1 MSLRTGSDRLSLP
14 EWSAL
19 SLEPRPL
26 ADWTLLGLFGV
37 VLTTAV
43 FLLVGGVVGAFL
55 TVGLVVAWVY
65 LPTVYSYALGHVF
78 ALGATARAFTVVEL
92 LFVELGLICVLLG
105 PFTRT
110 ALTDRGPIARSTL
123 GFGFT
128 LFGVIVVG
136 LAFVDRLWIT
146 TLLVLLAGGGL
157 VYGLHRY
164 ELASL
169 GLVSD
174 DDELGA
180 VTGDTAERGRDD
192 TPAETTDRGGNPT

>member
-1 MSLRTGSDRLSLP
+1 MSLRTGSDRLRLP

-43 FLLVGGVVGAFL
+43 FLLVGGLVGVFL
-55 TVGLVVAWVY
+55 TIGLVVTWMY

-105 PFTRT
+105 PFTRAT
-110 ALTDRGPIARSTL
+110 LTDRGSIARSTL

-136 LAFVDRLWIT
+136 LAFADRLWIT
-146 TLLVLLAGGGL
+146 TVLILLAGGAL

-174 DDELGA
+174 DDELGT
-180 VTGDTAERGRDD
+180 VTGGAAGRGRDD

>member
-1 MSLRTGSDRLSLP
+1 MSLRIGSDRLRLP

-26 ADWTLLGLFGV
+26 GDWTLLGLFGV
-37 VLTTAV
+37 ALTTAV
-43 FLLVGGVVGAFL
+43 FLLVGGFVGVFL
-55 TVGLVVAWVY
+55 TVGLVVTWVY

-105 PFTRT
+105 PFTRAT
-110 ALTDRGPIARSTL
+110 LTDRGPIARSTL

-136 LAFVDRLWIT
+136 LAFADQLWLT
-146 TLLVLLAGGGL
+146 TVLLLLSGGVL

-180 VTGDTAERGRDD
+180 VTGDAVARRDDD
-192 TPAETTDRGGNPT
+192 TPADATGGGGGQT

>member
-1 MSLRTGSDRLSLP
+1 MSLRTGSDRLRLP

-26 ADWTLLGLFGV
+26 GDWTLLGLFGV
-37 VLTTAV
+37 ALTTAV
-43 FLLVGGVVGAFL
+43 FLLVGGFVGVFL
-55 TVGLVVAWVY
+55 TAGLVVTWVY

-110 ALTDRGPIARSTL
+110 TLTDRGPIARSTL

-136 LAFVDRLWIT
+136 LAFADQLWLT
-146 TLLVLLAGGGL
+146 TVLLLIAGGVL

-174 DDELGA
+174 DGELGA
-180 VTGDTAERGRDD
+180 VTGDVAERGRDD
-192 TPAETTDRGGNPT
+192 TPADATDGGGGRT